1 MKRAHAIVAGLAL
14 IAALPAQA
22 VAFAKDVLPILTES
36 CFSCHRGTYTDS
48 SGRLRR
54 PKGDLRLDGK
64 AWIAKGGKDGRVLT
78 PGNALQSALFTRTVL
93 PQDHEERMPATGDPL
108 SAAQAEVLRRWIDS
122 GASFGDWVG
131 EAGPEPAALSNSPLE
146 PARADS
152 AGMRSLDLARV
163 AEGLRPIAPA
173 VLAKAAGDKARIVP
187 LWHGSLLLRV
197 EFVGHEDK
205 VVDADITALRPLQ
218 DHIAVLSLARTKISD
233 ASCGSIARMPRLVRL
248 DLRDTRVGD
257 AGVARLESLA
267 ELRALNLF
275 ATDVTDASVR
285 VFRAMPKLSELRL
298 WQTKVSANALAQLE
312 QSNAALDVS
321 IAPDLPEA
329 APPAEGQR
337 GRRRGR

>member
-1 MKRAHAIVAGLAL
+1 MRRVRAFLAGLAL
-14 IAALPAQA
+14 VAALPAQA
-22 VAFAKDVLPILTES
+22 VAFGKDVLPILTES
-36 CFSCHRGTYTDS
+36 CLPCHRGTYTDS

-64 AWIAKGGKDGRVLT
+64 AWIVKGGKDGRVLT
-78 PGNALQSALFTRTVL
+78 PGNALQSAMFTRTVL

-108 SAAQAEVLRRWIDS
+108 SPAQAEVLRRWIDS

-131 EAGPEPAALSNSPLE
+131 EAGPEPVALSNPNPE
-146 PARADS
+146 PARAEP

-163 AEGLRPIAPA
+163 AEGLRPIVPA
-173 VLAKAAGDKARIVP
+173 ALAKAAGDKARIVP

-205 VVDADITALRPLQ
+205 VVDADVTALLPLQ

-233 ASCGSIARMPRLVRL
+233 AACGAIARMPRLVRL

-257 AGVARLESLA
+257 AGVARLSALA
-267 ELRALNLF
+267 ELRAVNLF
-275 ATDVTDASVR
+275 ATDVTDASVP
-285 VFRAMPKLSELRL
+285 VFRAMPKLTELRL
-298 WQTKVSANALAQLE
+298 WQTKVSANGLAQLR

-321 IAPDLPEA
+321 LAPDLPEA
-329 APPAEGQR
+329 APPAAGQR